1 MVHKSTR
8 EAAMQGSDLKIRLPT
23 DLRQWVAEEGLR
35 GRRPMN
41 AIIVD
46 AVGQL
51 KATRTEMLAGD
62 NHAAAI
68 ELVISVARLPKGTA
82 IMLQT
87 EHGHLRTDILVRQP
101 AQTSFSMLARVRGE
115 EVVFADYP
123 VTPVAESLA

>member
-8 EAAMQGSDLKIRLPT
+8 EAAVQGSDLKIRLPT

-35 GRRPMN
+35 GRRSMN

-51 KATRTEMLAGD
+51 KATRSERLAAD
-62 NHAAAI
+62 NHVAAI
-68 ELVISVARLPKGTA
+68 ELAISVARLPKGTA

-87 EHGHLRTDILVRQP
+87 KHHHLSTDILVRR
-101 AQTSFSMLARVRGE
+101 TSQADYSMLASVDGA
-115 EVVFADYP
+115 EVVFADDF
-123 VTPVAESLA
+123 VTPLTESEA